1 LPAYIL
7 ELVLCEVFGLGG
19 RLEAL
24 IRIGGKLS
32 PIVALKESLRQG
44 SSSVLWR
51 RRKRRWL
58 LRQRPMNWPSK
69 FVKDWNSTGKKD
81 PTGNTDKSKTR
92 FVYSV
97 KLTSLFWFANIHI
110 MRSKSVN
117 ILGIETSCDET
128 AAAVVG
134 DGKIIKSCVI
144 ASQNKL
150 HEKYGGVV
158 PEIASRAH
166 IEKIYPVIAE
176 AVEQAGVTKD
186 RIDAVAV
193 ANQPGLTIALV
204 VGVTAAKTLAF
215 AWERPLI
222 AINHLHAHL
231 QSAMLAEE
239 SLRLPAVA
247 LIVSGGHTCLYDC
260 ESPLELKLL
269 GSTIDDAA
277 GEAFDKVA
285 TILKLGYPGGP
296 SIEKAAES
304 GNPNAIKFPRSMLG
318 RDSLDFSFSG
328 IKTAVLY
335 YCRGQDMKGEN
346 KVDSMTEHEIADV
359 AASFQAAVIDVLVKK
374 TQRAA
379 KKIGAR
385 TVLLGGGVAANVR
398 LREALQEMC
407 DSAKPAKKL
416 HIAPKQYCTDNAVM
430 VASLGYHKFKAG
442 LFADLTL
449 EPKASG

>member
-1 LPAYIL
+1 M
-7 ELVLCEVFGLGG
+7 
-19 RLEAL
+19 
-24 IRIGGKLS
+24 
-32 PIVALKESLRQG
+32 Q
-44 SSSVLWR
+44 
-51 RRKRRWL
+51 
-58 LRQRPMNWPSK
+58 
-69 FVKDWNSTGKKD
+69 KK
-81 PTGNTDKSKTR
+81 
-92 FVYSV
+92 
-97 KLTSLFWFANIHI
+97 AI
-110 MRSKSVN
+110 N

-128 AAAVVG
+128 AAAVVANG
-134 DGKIIKSCVI
+134 REVKSSII
-144 ASQNKL
+144 ASQTKL

-176 AVEQAGVTKD
+176 AMTQAGVGKD
-186 RIDAVAV
+186 SIDAIAV

-215 AWERPLI
+215 AWQKPLI

-231 QSAMLAEE
+231 QSAMLAEGD
-239 SLRLPAVA
+239 LQLPAVA
-247 LIVSGGHTCLYDC
+247 LIVSGGHTCLYEC
-260 ESPLELKLL
+260 KSPLELELL

-285 TILKLGYPGGP
+285 NILKLSYPGGP
-296 SIEKAAES
+296 SIERIARN

-335 YCRGQDMKGEN
+335 HCHGQDMKGQN
-346 KVDSMTEHEIADV
+346 KVGSMTGQQIADI

-379 KKIGAR
+379 KKIGAK
-385 TVLLGGGVAANVR
+385 TILLGGGVAANNA
-398 LREALQEMC
+398 LRDGLRKMC
-407 DSAKPAKKL
+407 DSGCPPRKL
-416 HIAPKQYCTDNAVM
+416 LVAPKPYCTDNAVM
-430 VASLGYHKFKAG
+430 VASLAYHKFKAG

-449 EPKASG
+449 EPKATG